1 MYQRVQILRK
11 FNDNMVHSEWE
22 GITHGVPRGSIL
34 SPLLFFLYINDLPRT
49 LNNISISVHFAND
62 TMVVIMNK
70 NKMNF
75 QNKINI
81 VFDKLNKCFTANQLA
96 LNYEKTKFIL
106 SLTLVIQ
113 IIWIY

>member
-1 MYQRVQILRK
+1 MIIWFILNGK
-11 FNDNMVHSEWE
+11 GLHMGYHEDQFLV
-22 GITHGVPRGSIL
+22 L
-34 SPLLFFLYINDLPRT
+34 YYFFLYINDLPRT

-70 NKMNF
+70 NRMNF

-81 VFDKLNKCFTANQLA
+81 VFDKLNKYFTANQLA

>member
-1 MYQRVQILRK
+1 VQVFRK
-11 FNDNMVHSEWE
+11 FNDNMVHCELE
-22 GITHGVPRGSIL
+22 GITHGVPQASIL
-34 SPLLFFLYINDLPRT
+34 GPLFLLYINDLPGT
-49 LNNISISVHFAND
+49 LNNISISVHFADD
-62 TMVVIMNK
+62 TVVVITNK
-70 NKMNF
+70 NRMNF

-81 VFDKLNKCFTANQLA
+81 VFDKLNKWFTANQLA